1 MRLKIGELL
10 LKEKLIN
17 QEQLDEA
24 LAAARKNKKRLGRVL
39 VDAGYLTES
48 QLVKAISRQL
58 KVPLADVKNAVID
71 KKILSLIVQQDAE
84 KYLILPLGL
93 ESKKLKVA
101 MADPLAYEV
110 IEGIRFKTGLAILPY
125 IAPESAIIDAI
136 EKHYQVEVKAFHLMN
151 SIQTYDDAEFLKDRA
166 EERVVNVES
175 LYKLSETPPIIQ
187 LVTMMIVEAVK
198 MRASDIHVE
207 PREEHVTVRYRV
219 DGDMRDV
226 LTIPT
231 RIKDYVTSRIKIIA
245 DMDITNRRL
254 PQDGTSKL
262 KLSDREVDLRISTLP
277 SLYGEKVVIRLLDKS
292 KGLVGLSEIGFPK
305 NIEGALLKI
314 LSRPQ
319 GLVLVTGPTGSGKST
334 TLYAVLQQMRSE
346 KDNIITIEDPVEYRL
361 HGVTQVGINEA
372 IGLTFP
378 SILRSVLR
386 QDPDIIMVGEVRDL
400 ETGDI
405 AMKASLTGHL
415 VLTTLHTNDT
425 VSSVTRLV
433 DLGVP
438 PFLVASSISC
448 ILAQRLVKRICPHCR
463 KQEIISGVAAGFKNL
478 KQTFRGAGCHKC
490 YNTGYYGQA
499 GVFEFLPLD
508 AKIRQMITARASEPE
523 LRAEARVRGFRTL
536 FEDAVEKVNDGVT
549 TIDEALLKVP
559 LDELH

>member
-1 MRLKIGELL
+1 MR
-10 LKEKLIN
+10 
-17 QEQLDEA
+17 
-24 LAAARKNKKRLGRVL
+24 
-39 VDAGYLTES
+39 
-48 QLVKAISRQL
+48 
-58 KVPLADVKNAVID
+58 VID

-110 IEGIRFKTGLAILPY
+110 IEGIRFKTGLAIMPF
-125 IAPESAIIDAI
+125 IASESAIIDAI

-166 EERVVNVES
+166 EDRVVNVES

-207 PREEHVTVRYRV
+207 PREGNVAVRYRV

-292 KGLVGLSEIGFPK
+292 KGLVGLSEIGFPQK
-305 NIEGALLKI
+305 IEEALLKI
-314 LSRPQ
+314 LARPQ

-334 TLYAVLQQMRSE
+334 TLYAVLQQTKSD

-463 KQEIISGVAAGFKNL
+463 KPEKISGIAAGFKNL
-478 KQTFRGAGCHKC
+478 KQTYRGAGCHKC

-508 AKIRQMITARASEPE
+508 AKIRQMITSRASEPE

-536 FEDAVEKVNDGVT
+536 FEDAVEKVNAGVT
-549 TIDEALLKVP
+549 TIEEALLKVP